1 MITLWLFSVAF
12 FIKVK
17 GRVCIFNNDLFQRS
31 EVTGVKVLERCT
43 VELDPD
49 EELDFSF
56 VLSKLLYSIYV

>member
-1 MITLWLFSVAF
+1 MLWLFSVAF

-17 GRVCIFNNDLFQRS
+17 GRVHIFNHNDLFQRS
-31 EVTGVKVLERCT
+31 EVTGVIVLERCT

-56 VLSKLLYSIYV
+56 VLSKLLYSIYM